1 MNLKTKSILAVN
13 TLIIIVCV
21 LMGIIGYIRAS
32 EVFAKALQMK
42 ASADVNALAEILNH
56 RYYGDWHLQNG
67 ILFKGEQQIDG
78 VNEIAEYLSNIC
90 GSKVT
95 IFNGDTR
102 VATTVKDSAGNRAV
116 GTKASETVIDNVIT
130 QGKFFLGEAIV
141 MGEQHYAAYQPI
153 KDVTGKT
160 IGMLFV
166 GVSVAE
172 MSEMLKELIFLST
185 AFAIVVI
192 VIICGLA
199 SNFFIGKMVGQ
210 LKEVVSAMKK
220 ISGGNLRIDDLKIKS
235 NDELGILSESVND
248 MKIRFRNLLTKI
260 AQCSE
265 RVAASSEEL
274 TAGNHQTSDSIQSV
288 AQSME
293 VLTSG
298 AAAQEETIHTL
309 EEDINVMR
317 SKMDNLHATAK
328 EMEQI
333 AVNNAKNAAIGKEK
347 VDAAIVVMK
356 NIAEQV
362 SSSAK
367 VVGELGKRSDEI
379 GQIVEAISG
388 IAGQTNLLALN
399 AAIEAARAGEQGRGF
414 SVVAEEVRKLA
425 EQSSEAADS
434 ITKLI
439 ATIQKDTTS
448 AVESIEQ
455 GNQSVKKGTKS
466 VEETGAAFHDIEIQ
480 ATKLTENVNKSIEDI
495 IAVDASNKEILSAV
509 GHVKEIATRSSENAT
524 SVSAA
529 TQEQSATMHEVADAS
544 GTLAELASE
553 MQGEVAQFKL

>member
-1 MNLKTKSILAVN
+1 MSLKIKSILAVN
-13 TLIIIVCV
+13 AVVVIVCI
-21 LMGIIGYIRAS
+21 LMGIIGYVRAG

-42 ASADVNALAEILNH
+42 ASADVNALSEILNQ
-56 RYYGDWHLQNG
+56 RYYGDWHVQNG
-67 ILFKGEQQIDG
+67 ILFKGQQQIDG
-78 VNEIAEYLSNIC
+78 INEIADYLSDIC

-130 QGKFFLGEAIV
+130 QGKFFLGEATV

-160 IGMLFV
+160 VGMIFV
-166 GVSVAE
+166 GVSVEE
-172 MSEMLKELIFLST
+172 MNEMLMELIFLST
-185 AFAIVVI
+185 ALAIVVI
-192 VIICGLA
+192 VILCGLA

-210 LKEVVSAMKK
+210 LNEVVDAMKK
-220 ISGGNLRIDDLKIKS
+220 ISNGNLRIQDLEIKS

-260 AQCSE
+260 AECSE

-274 TAGNHQTSDSIQSV
+274 TAGTHQTSDSIQSV

-298 AAAQEETIHTL
+298 AATQEETIQTL
-309 EEDINVMR
+309 EEDINDMR
-317 SKMDNLHATAK
+317 NKMDNLHTTAK

-333 AVNNAKNAAIGKEK
+333 ALDSAKNASIGKEK
-347 VDAAIVVMK
+347 VDVAIAVMK

-379 GQIVEAISG
+379 GQIVETISG

-425 EQSSEAADS
+425 EQSAEASDKIA
-434 ITKLI
+434 KLI
-439 ATIQKDTTS
+439 TTVQADTNS

-455 GNQSVKKGTKS
+455 GNQSVKEGTKS
-466 VEETGAAFHDIEIQ
+466 VEETGNAFHDIEIQ
-480 ATKLTENVNKSIEDI
+480 ASKLTANVNRSIADI
-495 IAVDASNKEILSAV
+495 IAVDKSNKEILSAV
-509 GHVKEIATRSSENAT
+509 GRVKEIANRSSDNAS

-529 TQEQSATMHEVADAS
+529 TQEQSAAMHEISTAS
-544 GTLAELASE
+544 NTLAELSNE
-553 MQGEVAQFKL
+553 MRGEVAQFKL

>member
-1 MNLKTKSILAVN
+1 MGLKTKSILAVN
-13 TLIIIVCV
+13 AIVIVACV
-21 LMGIIGYIRAS
+21 LMGIIGYYRA
-32 EVFAKALQMK
+32 EEGFAKALEMK
-42 ASADVNALAEILNH
+42 AAADVQSLSEIVNQ
-56 RYYGDWHLQNG
+56 RYYGDWHVQNG
-67 ILFKGEQQIDG
+67 ILFKGGQQIDG
-78 VNEIAEYLSNIC
+78 VNEIADFLSNIC
-90 GSKVT
+90 NGKVT

-102 VATTVKDSAGNRAV
+102 VATTVKDSAGNRQT
-116 GTKASETVIDNVIT
+116 GTKASEAVIDNVIT
-130 QGKFFLGEAIV
+130 QGKFFVGKASV
-141 MGEQHYAAYQPI
+141 MGEDHYAAYQPL

-166 GVSVAE
+166 GVSVHE
-172 MSEMLKELIFLST
+172 MDDVIDNLILSI
-185 AFAIVVI
+185 ALAVVVI

-210 LKEVVSAMKK
+210 LDEVVGSVKK
-220 ISGGNLRIDDLKIKS
+220 ISGGNLRINDLEIKS
-235 NDELGILSESVND
+235 NDEIGILSENVND
-248 MKIRFRNLLTKI
+248 MKMRLKNLLTKI
-260 AQCSE
+260 AECSQ

-274 TAGNHQTSDSIQSV
+274 TAGTQQTNESITVV

-298 AAAQEETIHTL
+298 TAEQERTIVTL
-309 EEDINVMR
+309 EEKIQDMHER
-317 SKMDNLHATAK
+317 MDDLRGTAK

-333 AVNNAKNAAIGKEK
+333 ALDSANNAAIGKEK
-347 VDAAIVVMK
+347 VDVAIAVMK

-367 VVGELGKRSDEI
+367 VIGELGRRSDEI
-379 GQIVEAISG
+379 GQIVETISG

-425 EQSSEAADS
+425 EQSSAAADNIS
-434 ITKLI
+434 KLI
-439 ATIQKDTTS
+439 ATIQADTTS

-455 GNQSVKKGTKS
+455 GNQSVKEGTKS
-466 VEETGAAFHDIEIQ
+466 VADTGTAFADIETQ
-480 ATKLTENVNKSIEDI
+480 AAKLNTNVKRSLEDI
-495 IAVDASNKEILSAV
+495 VAVDASNKEILSAV
-509 GHVKEIATRSSENAT
+509 EHVKEIAVKSSENAD

-529 TQEQSATMHEVADAS
+529 TQEQSATMQEVADAS
-544 GTLAELASE
+544 KILSELANE

>member
-1 MNLKTKSILAVN
+1 MGLKSKAILAVN
-13 TLIIIVCV
+13 VVVVIVCT
-21 LMGIIGYIRAS
+21 LMGIIGYVRAG

-42 ASADVNALAEILNH
+42 AASDVQTLSEIVNN
-56 RYYGDWHLQNG
+56 RYYGDWHVQNG
-67 ILFKGEQQIDG
+67 LLFKGTQQIDG
-78 VNEIAEYLSNIC
+78 VNEIADYLSNIC

-102 VATTVKDSAGNRAV
+102 VATTVKDSAGKRAV
-116 GTKASETVIDNVIT
+116 GTKASEKVINNVIT
-130 QGKFFLGEAIV
+130 QGKFFLGEATV
-141 MGEQHYAAYQPI
+141 MGEDHYAAYQPI

-160 IGMLFV
+160 IGMFFV
-166 GVSVAE
+166 GVSVEE
-172 MSEMLKELIFLST
+172 MREMLMELIFLST
-185 AFAIVVI
+185 ALAIVVI
-192 VIICGLA
+192 VLICGLV
-199 SNFFIGKMVGQ
+199 SNFFIGRMVGQ
-210 LKEVVSAMKK
+210 LEGVVDAVKK
-220 ISGGNLRIDDLKIKS
+220 ISGGNLRIADLEIKS
-235 NDELGILSESVND
+235 NDELGVLADNVNE
-248 MKIRFRNLLTKI
+248 MKIRLRNLLTKI

-274 TAGNHQTSDSIQSV
+274 TAGTHQTSDSIQSV

-293 VLTSG
+293 ILTSG
-298 AAAQEETIHTL
+298 AAAQEETIQTL
-309 EEDINVMR
+309 EKDINDLR
-317 SKMDNLHATAK
+317 GKMDNLHTTAK

-333 AVNNAKNAAIGKEK
+333 ARDSASNAAIGKEK
-347 VDAAIVVMK
+347 VEAAIDVMK

-379 GQIVEAISG
+379 GQIVETISG

-399 AAIEAARAGEQGRGF
+399 AAIEAARAGEHGKGF

-425 EQSSEAADS
+425 EQSGDAAEN
-434 ITKLI
+434 IAKLI

-455 GNQSVKKGTKS
+455 GNQSVKEGTKS
-466 VEETGAAFHDIEIQ
+466 VEETGKAFHDIEIQ
-480 ATKLTENVNKSIEDI
+480 STRLTDNVNRSIEDI
-495 IAVDASNKEILSAV
+495 IAVDKSNEEILSAV
-509 GHVKEIATRSSENAT
+509 KHVKEIANRSSENAS

>member
-1 MNLKTKSILAVN
+1 MGLKTKSILAVN
-13 TLIIIVCV
+13 AIVIVACV
-21 LMGIIGYIRAS
+21 LMGIIGYYRA
-32 EVFAKALQMK
+32 EEGFAKALEMK
-42 ASADVNALAEILNH
+42 AAADVQSLSEIVNQ
-56 RYYGDWHLQNG
+56 RYYGDWHVQNG
-67 ILFKGEQQIDG
+67 ILFKGGQQIDG
-78 VNEIAEYLSNIC
+78 VNEIADFLSNIC
-90 GSKVT
+90 NGKVT

-102 VATTVKDSAGNRAV
+102 VATTVKDSAGNRQT
-116 GTKASETVIDNVIT
+116 GTKASEAVIDNVIT
-130 QGKFFLGEAIV
+130 QGKFFVGKASV
-141 MGEQHYAAYQPI
+141 MGEDHYAAYQPL

-166 GVSVAE
+166 GVSVHE
-172 MSEMLKELIFLST
+172 MDDVIDNLILSI
-185 AFAIVVI
+185 ALAVVVI

-210 LKEVVSAMKK
+210 LDEVVGSVKK
-220 ISGGNLRIDDLKIKS
+220 ISGGNLRINDLEIKS
-235 NDELGILSESVND
+235 NDEIGILSENVND
-248 MKIRFRNLLTKI
+248 MKIRLKNLLTKI
-260 AQCSE
+260 AECSQ

-274 TAGNHQTSDSIQSV
+274 TAGTQQTNESITVV

-298 AAAQEETIHTL
+298 TAEQERTIVTL
-309 EEDINVMR
+309 EEKIQDMHER
-317 SKMDNLHATAK
+317 MDDLRGTAK

-333 AVNNAKNAAIGKEK
+333 ALDSANNAAIGKEK
-347 VDAAIVVMK
+347 VDVAIAVMK

-367 VVGELGKRSDEI
+367 VIGELGRRSDEI
-379 GQIVEAISG
+379 GQIVETISD

-425 EQSSEAADS
+425 EQSSAAADNIS
-434 ITKLI
+434 KLI
-439 ATIQKDTTS
+439 ATIQADTTS

-455 GNQSVKKGTKS
+455 GNQSVKEGTKS
-466 VEETGAAFHDIEIQ
+466 VADTGTAFADIETQ
-480 ATKLTENVNKSIEDI
+480 AAKLNTNVKRSLEDI
-495 IAVDASNKEILSAV
+495 VAVDASNKEILSAV
-509 GHVKEIATRSSENAT
+509 EHVKEIAVKSSENAD

-529 TQEQSATMHEVADAS
+529 TQEQSATMQEVADAS
-544 GTLAELASE
+544 KILSELANE

>member
-1 MNLKTKSILAVN
+1 
-13 TLIIIVCV
+13 
-21 LMGIIGYIRAS
+21 
-32 EVFAKALQMK
+32 
-42 ASADVNALAEILNH
+42 
-56 RYYGDWHLQNG
+56 
-67 ILFKGEQQIDG
+67 
-78 VNEIAEYLSNIC
+78 
-90 GSKVT
+90 
-95 IFNGDTR
+95 
-102 VATTVKDSAGNRAV
+102 
-116 GTKASETVIDNVIT
+116 
-130 QGKFFLGEAIV
+130 
-141 MGEQHYAAYQPI
+141 
-153 KDVTGKT
+153 
-160 IGMLFV
+160 
-166 GVSVAE
+166 
-172 MSEMLKELIFLST
+172 
-185 AFAIVVI
+185 
-192 VIICGLA
+192 
-199 SNFFIGKMVGQ
+199 MVGQ
-210 LKEVVSAMKK
+210 LNEVVDAMKK

-235 NDELGILSESVND
+235 NDEIGILSASVND
-248 MKIRFRNLLTKI
+248 MKIRLRNLLTKI

-274 TAGNHQTSDSIQSV
+274 TAGTHQTSDSIQSV
-288 AQSME
+288 AESME

-309 EEDINVMR
+309 EEDINDMR
-317 SKMDNLHATAK
+317 SKMDNLHTTAK

-347 VDAAIVVMK
+347 VDAAIDVMK
-356 NIAEQV
+356 NIEKQV

-379 GQIVEAISG
+379 GQIVETISG

-425 EQSSEAADS
+425 EQSGEAADN
-434 ITKLI
+434 IAKLI
-439 ATIQKDTTS
+439 STIQKDTTS

-455 GNQSVKKGTKS
+455 GNQSVKEGTKS

-495 IAVDASNKEILSAV
+495 IAVDASNKEILSAI
-509 GHVKEIATRSSENAT
+509 GHVKEIATRSSDNAS

-553 MQGEVAQFKL
+553 LQGEVAQFKL

>member
-1 MNLKTKSILAVN
+1 
-13 TLIIIVCV
+13 
-21 LMGIIGYIRAS
+21 
-32 EVFAKALQMK
+32 MK
-42 ASADVNALAEILNH
+42 ASADVNALAEILNQ
-56 RYYGDWHLQNG
+56 RYAGDWHEANG
-67 ILFKGEQQIDG
+67 ILFKGEQQMDG
-78 VNEIAEYLSNIC
+78 VNEIAEYLSGVC

-102 VATTVKDSAGNRAV
+102 VATTVKDAAGNRAV
-116 GTKASETVIDNVIT
+116 GTKASKAIIDNVIN
-130 QGKFFLGEAIV
+130 QGKFFLGEATV
-141 MGEQHYAAYQPI
+141 MGEQHYAAYQPL

-185 AFAIVVI
+185 ALAIVVI
-192 VIICGLA
+192 LILCGLV
-199 SNFFIGKMVGQ
+199 SNFLIGKMIGQ
-210 LKEVVSAMKK
+210 LNEVVGAVKK
-220 ISGGNLRIDDLKIKS
+220 ISGGNLRIDDLEIKS
-235 NDELGILSESVND
+235 HDELGALAESVND
-248 MKIRFRNLLTKI
+248 MKIRLRNLLTKI
-260 AQCSE
+260 SECSE

-274 TAGNHQTSDSIQSV
+274 TAGTHETSQSITVV

-293 VLTSG
+293 ALTSG
-298 AAAQEETIHTL
+298 AAAQEETIHVL
-309 EEDINVMR
+309 EEDLKVMGE
-317 SKMDNLHATAK
+317 KLDNLHTTAK

-333 AVNNAKNAAIGKEK
+333 AVDSANNASVGKEK
-347 VDAAIVVMK
+347 VDAAIAVMK

-362 SSSAK
+362 SASAR

-379 GQIVEAISG
+379 GQIVEAISN

-425 EQSSEAADS
+425 EQSAEAAENIS
-434 ITKLI
+434 ALI
-439 ATIQKDTTS
+439 ATIQQDTKS

-455 GNQSVKKGTKS
+455 GNQSVKEGTQS
-466 VEETGAAFHDIEIQ
+466 VAQTGAAFAGIAAQ
-480 ATKLTENVNKSIEDI
+480 ATKLTANVNHSIQDI
-495 IAVDASNKEILSAV
+495 IAVDKGNEEILSAV
-509 GHVKEIATRSSENAT
+509 GRVKEVANRSSEKAE

-529 TQEQSATMHEVADAS
+529 AQEQSATMHEVAEAS
-544 GTLAELASE
+544 RTLAELANE

>member
-13 TLIIIVCV
+13 TLIVIVCV

-347 VDAAIVVMK
+347 VEAAIVVMK